1 MGKNLKPFWGGIV
14 TVIAYLYALLV
25 TSKLFANEPDATH
38 GIGLIMTYIM
48 APLVFL
54 LVWGLVSAVLTGLF
68 GWIKD
73 EKTRSLIALPAVGV
87 FLVMYGLPSLL
98 IIFFTIIFYLFG
110 YFYSTKLQTDEH
122 DLRKFMEK

>member
-1 MGKNLKPFWGGIV
+1 
-14 TVIAYLYALLV
+14 
-25 TSKLFANEPDATH
+25 
-38 GIGLIMTYIM
+38 MTYIM
-48 APLVFL
+48 APIVFL
-54 LVWGLVSAVLTGLF
+54 LVLGLVSAVLTGLF

-73 EKTRSLIALPAVGV
+73 EKTRALIALPAVGV

-110 YFYSTKLQTDEH
+110 YFYCSKLQTDEH